1 MRSTPKVSGDDLV
14 SVLSTS
20 SDAEATIVR
29 ALLESHGIQ
38 AIITSDKLGA
48 LAGLKGGNKPTT
60 LVRVNSGDVTE
71 ARKIMEGS
79 VEASVERT
87 GVEDFTKLE
96 TVIGYQFSDRGLLEN
111 ALTHRSH
118 AHDDPSSSALDNES
132 LEFLGDAV
140 LGAVVAE
147 LLFREFPD
155 RDEGDKSKM
164 KALLVSSVTLAKL
177 GTALQ
182 LGDFLLLGKGEER
195 SGGRTKQRLI
205 ANAYEAVIAAI
216 FLDGGIESVRA
227 FIGRQF
233 ATMISERRRD
243 DRPVI
248 LTNDHKSA
256 LQEWLQAHSESLPI
270 YTVVTEA
277 GPDHRKVFTVAVQ
290 VGNRVVARGEGC
302 SKKEA
307 EHRSAAYAL
316 ERLKSGSA

>member
-1 MRSTPKVSGDDLV
+1 MRSVPKVLRDDLV

-20 SDAEATIVR
+20 SNAEATIVQ

-48 LAGLKGGNKPTT
+48 LATLQSDDKPSAR
-60 LVRVNSGDVTE
+60 VRVNSEDVAE
-71 ARKIMEGS
+71 ARKIIKMSIETS
-79 VEASVERT
+79 AERT
-87 GVEDFTKLE
+87 GVHDVAELE
-96 TVIGYQFSDRGLLEN
+96 TAIGYQFSDRGLLEH

-118 AHDDPSSSALDNES
+118 AHDDPSSSVLDNES

-140 LGAVVAE
+140 LGAIVTE
-147 LLFREFPD
+147 LLFRQFPD

-182 LGDFLLLGKGEER
+182 LGDFLLLGKGEAM

-205 ANAYEAVIAAI
+205 ANAYEAVVAAI
-216 FLDGGIESVRA
+216 FLDGGIESVRP
-227 FIGRQF
+227 FIERQF
-233 ATMISERRRD
+233 AIMIGECRRGNQSTR
-243 DRPVI
+243 
-248 LTNDHKSA
+248 LTGDHKSA
-256 LQEWLQAHSESLPI
+256 LQEWLQARGESLPI

-290 VGNRVVARGEGC
+290 IGKKVVAQGKGC

-307 EHRSAAYAL
+307 EQHSAAYAL
-316 ERLKSGSA
+316 EQLRSGGG